1 MGTVMQQDSHNWQNI
16 SQLPLMSTLLH
27 KMRTDTLFKLE
38 LLKKSLAKPYTIL
51 DGDIAP
57 IMHALHRQL
66 KNYPV
71 LLEQFAIWKNETQS
85 PDEVELINS
94 ALALCHQTNSI
105 TKECQELAEKV
116 KNVTVEAR
124 SQIPQC
130 DQKSKENIIKTMQST
145 HSYTLTEDQVKRY
158 CNIRQMLQGLYPKFV
173 GSLDKET
180 VQQSASRLGILQGD
194 SSLLINTEHETNLF
208 FDYCIYQHKQ
218 GDLTGIQRSFK
229 TFSKL
234 YTKEWFEVFEIASQG
249 YFAYLDILDSVD
261 EDGLV
266 VYDRLRDTLHLMV
279 DNGLNKVARSLHYY
293 TIVTHVMDFKDFLVT
308 TGASTP
314 VPVHTESGLK
324 VQRRFEAYLRLFNN
338 RESSVKKEKQYITD
352 LYKICLHEDI
362 TGKVSSP
369 LVPFGKEELEKRIG
383 ITNTIQ

>member
-1 MGTVMQQDSHNWQNI
+1 MQKNNQNWQNI
-16 SQLPLMSTLLH
+16 DQLPLFNTLIYNMH
-27 KMRTDTLFKLE
+27 RDALFKLE
-38 LLKKSLAKPYTIL
+38 CLKNSLANPYTIL
-51 DGDIAP
+51 DTDVAN

-71 LLEQFAIWKNETQS
+71 LLEQIDIWKNEKRR
-85 PDEVELINS
+85 PDEIELIDA
-94 ALALCHQTNSI
+94 ALALCHDINSL

-116 KNVTVEAR
+116 KNITVEAR
-124 SQIPQC
+124 PQIPRY
-130 DQKSKENIIKTMQST
+130 DQESKENILKAIQPT
-145 HSYTLTEDQVKRY
+145 HSYTLTEEQVKRY
-158 CNIRQMLQGLYPKFV
+158 RNIREMLRDLYPKFV
-173 GSLDKET
+173 GCLDKET
-180 VQQSASRLGILQGD
+180 VQRSASRLGILQGN

-229 TFSKL
+229 TFAKS

-249 YFAYLDILDSVD
+249 YFSYLDIIDFVE

-266 VYDRLRDTLHLMV
+266 VYDRLRDTLHLMI
-279 DNGLNKVARSLHYY
+279 DNGLNKVAKSLHYY

-324 VQRRFEAYLRLFNN
+324 VQRRFEEYLRLVNN
-338 RESSVKKEKQYITD
+338 GKVSVKEEKQYITD

-369 LVPFGKEELEKRIG
+369 LVPFGKEELEKRIWL
-383 ITNTIQ
+383 TNTIQ

>member
-1 MGTVMQQDSHNWQNI
+1 MGKVMQKNNQNWQNI
-16 SQLPLMSTLLH
+16 DQLPLFNTLIYNMH
-27 KMRTDTLFKLE
+27 RDTLFKLE
-38 LLKKSLAKPYTIL
+38 CLENSLANPYTIL
-51 DGDIAP
+51 DMDVAN

-71 LLEQFAIWKNETQS
+71 LLEQLDIWKNEKRR
-85 PDEVELINS
+85 PDEIELIDA
-94 ALALCHQTNSI
+94 ALALCHDINSL

-116 KNVTVEAR
+116 KNITVEAR
-124 SQIPQC
+124 SQIPRY
-130 DQKSKENIIKTMQST
+130 DQESKENILKAIPPT
-145 HSYTLTEDQVKRY
+145 HSYTLTEEQVKRY
-158 CNIRQMLQGLYPKFV
+158 RNIREMLRDLYAKFV
-173 GSLDKET
+173 GCLDKET
-180 VQQSASRLGILQGD
+180 VQRSASRLGILQGN
-194 SSLLINTEHETNLF
+194 SSLLINTEHESNLF

-229 TFSKL
+229 NFAKS
-234 YTKEWFEVFEIASQG
+234 YTKEWFEVFEISSKG
-249 YFAYLDILDSVD
+249 YFAYLDILDFVE

-279 DNGLNKVARSLHYY
+279 DNGLNKVAKSLHYY

-324 VQRRFEAYLRLFNN
+324 VQRRFEEYLRLVNN
-338 RESSVKKEKQYITD
+338 GKVSVKEEKQYITD

-369 LVPFGKEELEKRIG
+369 LVPFGKEELEKRIWL
-383 ITNTIQ
+383 TNTIQ

>member
-1 MGTVMQQDSHNWQNI
+1 MQKNNQNWQNI
-16 SQLPLMSTLLH
+16 DQLPLFNTLIYNMH
-27 KMRTDTLFKLE
+27 RDTLFKLE
-38 LLKKSLAKPYTIL
+38 CLENSLANPYTIL
-51 DGDIAP
+51 DMDVAN

-71 LLEQFAIWKNETQS
+71 LLEQLDIWKNEKRR
-85 PDEVELINS
+85 PDEIELIDA
-94 ALALCHQTNSI
+94 ALALCHDINSL

-116 KNVTVEAR
+116 KNITVEAR
-124 SQIPQC
+124 SQIPRY
-130 DQKSKENIIKTMQST
+130 DQESKENILKAIPPT
-145 HSYTLTEDQVKRY
+145 HSYTLTEEQVKRY
-158 CNIRQMLQGLYPKFV
+158 RNIREMLRDLYAKFV
-173 GSLDKET
+173 GCLDKET
-180 VQQSASRLGILQGD
+180 VQRSASRLGILQGN
-194 SSLLINTEHETNLF
+194 SSLLINTEHESNLF

-229 TFSKL
+229 NFAKS
-234 YTKEWFEVFEIASQG
+234 YTKEWFEVFEISSKG
-249 YFAYLDILDSVD
+249 YFAYLDILDFVE

-279 DNGLNKVARSLHYY
+279 DNGLNKVAKSLHYY

-324 VQRRFEAYLRLFNN
+324 VQRRFEEYLRLVNN
-338 RESSVKKEKQYITD
+338 GKVSVKEEKQYITD

-369 LVPFGKEELEKRIG
+369 LVPFGKEELEKRIWL
-383 ITNTIQ
+383 TNTIQ

>member
-1 MGTVMQQDSHNWQNI
+1 MWKNNSNWQNI
-16 SQLPLMSTLLH
+16 SQLPLISAHLY

-38 LLKKSLAKPYTIL
+38 LLKKSLANPYTIL
-51 DGDIAP
+51 DTDIAN

-71 LLEQFAIWKNETQS
+71 LLEQFDIWKNETRR
-85 PDEVELINS
+85 PDEIELINA
-94 ALALCHQTNSI
+94 ALALCHKTNSI

-124 SQIPQC
+124 SQIQGY
-130 DQKSKENIIKTMQST
+130 DQESKENLIQKEIPFT
-145 HSYTLTEDQVKRY
+145 HSYTLTEEQVKRY
-158 CNIRQMLQGLYPKFV
+158 RNIRQMLQGLYPKFV

-180 VQQSASRLGILQGD
+180 VQRSASRLGILQGD
-194 SSLLINTEHETNLF
+194 SSLLINTEHESNLF

-234 YTKEWFEVFEIASQG
+234 YTKEWFEIFEIASQG

-279 DNGLNKVARSLHYY
+279 DNGLNKVAKSLHYY
-293 TIVTHVMDFKDFLVT
+293 TLVTHVMDFKDFLVT

-324 VQRRFEAYLRLFNN
+324 VQRRFEAYLKLVNN
-338 RESSVKKEKQYITD
+338 REGSVKEEKQYITD

-383 ITNTIQ
+383 LTNAIQGRC

>member
-1 MGTVMQQDSHNWQNI
+1 MQKNNQNWQNI
-16 SQLPLMSTLLH
+16 DQLPLFNTLIYNMH
-27 KMRTDTLFKLE
+27 RDALFKLE
-38 LLKKSLAKPYTIL
+38 CLKNSLANPYTIL
-51 DGDIAP
+51 DTDVAN

-71 LLEQFAIWKNETQS
+71 LLEQIDIWKNEKRR
-85 PDEVELINS
+85 PDEIELIDA
-94 ALALCHQTNSI
+94 ALALCHDINSL

-116 KNVTVEAR
+116 KNITVEAR
-124 SQIPQC
+124 PQIPRY
-130 DQKSKENIIKTMQST
+130 DQESKENILKAIQPT
-145 HSYTLTEDQVKRY
+145 HSYTLTEEQVKRY
-158 CNIRQMLQGLYPKFV
+158 RNIREMLRDLYPKFV
-173 GSLDKET
+173 GCLDKET
-180 VQQSASRLGILQGD
+180 VQRSASRLGILQGN

-229 TFSKL
+229 TFAKS

-249 YFAYLDILDSVD
+249 YFSYLDIIDFVE

-279 DNGLNKVARSLHYY
+279 DNGLNKVAKSLHYY

-324 VQRRFEAYLRLFNN
+324 VQRRFEEYLRLVNN
-338 RESSVKKEKQYITD
+338 GKVSVKEEKQYITD

-369 LVPFGKEELEKRIG
+369 LVPFGKEELEKRIWL
-383 ITNTIQ
+383 TNTIQ

>member
-1 MGTVMQQDSHNWQNI
+1 MQKNNQNWQNI
-16 SQLPLMSTLLH
+16 DQLPLFNTLIYNMH
-27 KMRTDTLFKLE
+27 RDTLFKLE
-38 LLKKSLAKPYTIL
+38 CLENSLANPYTIL
-51 DGDIAP
+51 DMDVAN

-71 LLEQFAIWKNETQS
+71 LLEQLDIWKNEKRR
-85 PDEVELINS
+85 PDEIELIDA
-94 ALALCHQTNSI
+94 ALALCHDINSL

-116 KNVTVEAR
+116 KNIQVEAK
-124 SQIPQC
+124 SQSTRY
-130 DQKSKENIIKTMQST
+130 DQESKENILKAIPPT
-145 HSYTLTEDQVKRY
+145 HSYTLTEEQVKRY
-158 CNIRQMLQGLYPKFV
+158 RNIREMLRDLYAKFV
-173 GSLDKET
+173 GCLDKET
-180 VQQSASRLGILQGD
+180 VQRSASRLGILQGN
-194 SSLLINTEHETNLF
+194 SSLLINTEHESNLF

-229 TFSKL
+229 NFAKS
-234 YTKEWFEVFEIASQG
+234 YTKEWFEVFEISSKG
-249 YFAYLDILDSVD
+249 YFAYLDILDFVE

-279 DNGLNKVARSLHYY
+279 DNGLNKVAKSLHYY

-324 VQRRFEAYLRLFNN
+324 VQRRFEEYLRLVNN
-338 RESSVKKEKQYITD
+338 GKVSVKEEKQYITD

-369 LVPFGKEELEKRIG
+369 LVPFGKEELEKRIWL
-383 ITNTIQ
+383 TNTIQ